1 LPLLT
6 KKINRLTISKNQSF
20 DHFLVAPSH
29 KKNTVRNGC
38 RTCFPSLDV
47 FAHRVK
53 ADQFAFAHLDEREV
67 VFLKPRS

>member
-1 LPLLT
+1 MYSGVAQLSGGYQVYGYT
-6 KKINRLTISKNQSF
+6 G
-20 DHFLVAPSH
+20 FLWFMYHLRVP
-29 KKNTVRNGC
+29 VRNGC